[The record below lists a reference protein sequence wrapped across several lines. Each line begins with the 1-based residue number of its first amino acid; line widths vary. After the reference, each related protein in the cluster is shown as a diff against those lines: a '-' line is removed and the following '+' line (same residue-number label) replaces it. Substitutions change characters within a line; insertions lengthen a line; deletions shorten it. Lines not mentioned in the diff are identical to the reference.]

1 MKSERTKKIFDKF
14 IFPAVLLFVTMVTVN
29 QGVDVSDSTYSL
41 GNYLFADRLE
51 GTWVISTYLSNLFG
65 SLIVKLPGGSTLLGA
80 NIYTRLVLAATVLA
94 VYYLLKNET
103 GSFVSFLGG
112 ILAIDMCW
120 IPTGILY
127 NYLSYLFLTV
137 GALLLYKAV
146 KKDDKRLLFAAGLVL
161 GINVFVRI
169 PNITNMALI
178 LVLWVGALYEK
189 RTFKAVAKDTG
200 ICVAGYAVGVL
211 VPFIAIVIKFGFNG
225 IVDMISGLSGITSTD
240 ETYTPLSM
248 IFGTVR
254 AYIRSSKWFLI
265 ILLVVFGGI
274 VMYRIMPGKMVPLK
288 TVVYLAVIGLMVRFF
303 WGRGMFSFRYYED
316 YSSIYEWGMMGLF
329 LSIAAAVYGL
339 VMAGKESDD
348 NRRKFV
354 ALSVMSLVIIVIAPL
369 GSNNYTYQN
378 LNNLFIVLPVTFSL
392 CLDAY
397 KRVSRMEKLYF
408 TAPMGIMLL
417 ALLVILV
424 IQGGGFNV
432 KFVFRDGMRGEPRDT
447 RIETVDTVK
456 GMYTNSANAANLTG
470 LYESV
475 EKVNPSE
482 LVLFGDCPGLTF
494 ILRRPSALFTSW
506 TDLDSNPVNEVKK
519 GLDALSG
526 RDGIAVIIR
535 NTDSSFVNSAEKSEL
550 IQEFINENDYR
561 ECYQNGEY
569 TVYVR

>member
-14 IFPAVLLFVTMVTVN
+14 IFPAVLLLVTMVTVN

-51 GTWVISTYLSNLFG
+51 GMWVISTYLSNLFG
-65 SLIVKLPGGSTLLGA
+65 SLIVNLPGGSTLLGA

-178 LVLWVGALYEK
+178 LVLWVVALYEK

-211 VPFIAIVIKFGFNG
+211 VPFIAIVIKYGFNG

-456 GMYTNSANAANLTG
+456 GMYTNSANAANLAG

-482 LVLFGDCPGLTF
+482 IVLFGDCPGLTF

-519 GLDALSG
+519 GLDALSD

-550 IQEFINENDYR
+550 IKEFINENDYR

>member
-14 IFPAVLLFVTMVTVN
+14 IFPAVLLLVTMVTVN

-51 GTWVISTYLSNLFG
+51 GMWVISTYLSNLFG

-178 LVLWVGALYEK
+178 LVLWVVALYEK

-392 CLDAY
+392 CLNAY